1 MALSGRQS
9 ACKHTSHVLRTAS
22 IQSLLYR
29 LVATTLPVRMMTYVG
44 LGTVPETFYK
54 SLYWHDFFFLP
65 MTSARSSMGWRLGVC
80 HLASCWG
87 SRVIP

>member
-1 MALSGRQS
+1 MALSGCQS

-22 IQSLLYR
+22 IQCLLYR

-54 SLYWHDFFFLP
+54 SLY
-65 MTSARSSMGWRLGVC
+65 
-80 HLASCWG
+80 
-87 SRVIP
+87 